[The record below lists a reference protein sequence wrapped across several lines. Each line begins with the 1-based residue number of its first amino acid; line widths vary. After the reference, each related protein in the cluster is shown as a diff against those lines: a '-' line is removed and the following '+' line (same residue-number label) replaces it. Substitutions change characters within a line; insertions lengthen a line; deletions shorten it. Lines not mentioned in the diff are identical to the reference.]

1 MTRHI
6 FNIFPTTIYVSEI
19 FNHKKYKDAF
29 YKVYP
34 KYDYEQVTY
43 EDGEEWVNTTSE
55 NTGNPFIHL
64 DDELEEL
71 FENIISET
79 KIYIHDVLKYK
90 DIFDFI
96 ITKSWIS
103 RSRAADE
110 NIPWHKHSTSHISFS
125 YYLNTPPNSHV
136 LKFANANNLNGLFDG
151 LNTSDIKDGVRES
164 NELNAS
170 SFHINPE
177 EGTLIL
183 FPSAMEHCTA
193 SHSNDFKGERLAIVG
208 DITLVYKED
217 GDNDYSMGFVNPKYW
232 RTYK

>member
-79 KIYIHDVLKYK
+79 KIYIHEVLNYQ
-90 DIFDFI
+90 DIFDLI
-96 ITKSWIS
+96 ITKSWIY

-110 NIPWHKHSTSHISFS
+110 NIPWHKH
-125 YYLNTPPNSHV
+125 
-136 LKFANANNLNGLFDG
+136 
-151 LNTSDIKDGVRES
+151 
-164 NELNAS
+164 
-170 SFHINPE
+170 
-177 EGTLIL
+177 
-183 FPSAMEHCTA
+183 
-193 SHSNDFKGERLAIVG
+193 
-208 DITLVYKED
+208 
-217 GDNDYSMGFVNPKYW
+217 
-232 RTYK
+232 

>member
-79 KIYIHDVLKYK
+79 KIYIHEVL
-90 DIFDFI
+90 
-96 ITKSWIS
+96 
-103 RSRAADE
+103 
-110 NIPWHKHSTSHISFS
+110 NIKI
-125 YYLNTPPNSHV
+125 YL
-136 LKFANANNLNGLFDG
+136 
-151 LNTSDIKDGVRES
+151 I
-164 NELNAS
+164 
-170 SFHINPE
+170 
-177 EGTLIL
+177 
-183 FPSAMEHCTA
+183 
-193 SHSNDFKGERLAIVG
+193 
-208 DITLVYKED
+208 
-217 GDNDYSMGFVNPKYW
+217 
-232 RTYK
+232 